1 LEVGVR
7 SGGREHRSQLLGGR
21 SEDSVRKRELNLR
34 VVELDGRHSL
44 AVLGGNSGGS
54 DDLDRFVAGSV
65 ATSHIVVQI
74 VDGRVQVGVTVLSVH
89 IVSSTSGVVFDPDAE
104 VLHVAVVL
112 LSDLLEEIVLQ
123 TIVRNKTVGF
133 KIPH

>member
-1 LEVGVR
+1 MTTQYNHLLEVSVG

-21 SEDSVRKRELNLR
+21 SEDSVRKRELDLG
-34 VVELDGRHSL
+34 VVELDGRNSL

-54 DDLDRFVAGSV
+54 DNLDGFVAGSV

-74 VDGRVQVGVTVLSVH
+74 VDGRVQVGITVLSVH
-89 IVSSTSGVVFDPDAE
+89 IVSATSGVVFDPDAE

-112 LSDLLEEIVLQ
+112 LSDL
-123 TIVRNKTVGF
+123 F
-133 KIPH
+133 KFIA